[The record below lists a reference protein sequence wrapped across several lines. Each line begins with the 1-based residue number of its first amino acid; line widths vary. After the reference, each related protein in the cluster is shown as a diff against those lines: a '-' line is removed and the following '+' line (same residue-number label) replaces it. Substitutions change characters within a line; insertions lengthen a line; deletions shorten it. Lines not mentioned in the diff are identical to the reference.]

1 MGSKIQ
7 IQTPPLTPPL
17 EGRGMPTEFL
27 PQIKPQQLHS
37 HYNAGAVKPQ
47 GPPLPCRGG
56 AGVGSVFLTFLLLL
70 TLFTGCKQED
80 DRTEFIPARHWVEK
94 TVAVVAPIGDG
105 PTKTRLERTADWF
118 LQNFR
123 EAQMHDT
130 LAIDLKI
137 KWYDELSTD
146 LTALSTTLASDSS
159 IIAVIGPFANESVAL
174 FAPACMKTQKPL
186 IVPTATS
193 EDIIRR
199 YAVTTSG
206 QSTNKSP
213 FLWSLTET
221 DVNFAGLLMS
231 GFATESQYRD
241 YQYKDL
247 IGDDLGRPM
256 CAVFAPDDAYGMTF
270 NYWAPFYAQQDGIEL
285 QRNQQYGS
293 TAELLSQ
300 LNDYRPVMRQNPLL
314 QSAIFCAVE
323 TGQQMYDVVRANRK
337 ALLDDPEIGPFL
349 PSQDPDDPAND
360 EQWQLFKASFQ
371 TYFAFSG
378 LSEEGLAALGPRGTK
393 ILQGIEGFSPYADP
407 GTGFELSYKTRFGQ
421 LPTFAECK
429 FYDALMLAAY
439 AACYVEHNEELR
451 IKNEELRRKKEDFPT
466 GQGAAPSSAEGTA
479 EANSSLFILHSS
491 FNDAVVAITSGTA
504 SAPMGGSAWSATA
517 MEMYLSAMERGQLLH
532 FIGASGEI
540 SFDRDT
546 YTAATT
552 TTYVRWQIIDGQI
565 LHRQYFG
572 TTGGRTTDATA
583 AWLYLYNEQQASADF
598 IEQASGGTDHHF
610 AYPTLTDQYA
620 VLVQGSDGYINYRH
634 QADVLSVY
642 QALRRG
648 GFPDDHIILIIDA
661 SMASSRA
668 NPQPGTVRTSPDGPD
683 LLSGADAGSGF
694 PAAEVDYDSRNL
706 TARDVA
712 NILKGVQTST
722 TPVVLPQGEGNNV
735 LFYWSGH
742 GRSRANGGA
751 DEFCWRKDYAGEGFT
766 ADLLKETASQMLFRK
781 LCIAAEPCYGECVIS
796 AVEGIPGVIAMSG
809 ANAAEQ
815 SWADHWSDAARVWMC
830 DRFTLN
836 LVTCLTDNPDTSF
849 RDLFL
854 YCAQHTLGSHA
865 RIVNADHY
873 GNLFTTGPAEF
884 IRYNK

>member
-1 MGSKIQ
+1 MGSDF
-7 IQTPPLTPPL
+7 
-17 EGRGMPTEFL
+17 RGKRSE
-27 PQIKPQQLHS
+27 
-37 HYNAGAVKPQ
+37 V
-47 GPPLPCRGG
+47 RGKR
-56 AGVGSVFLTFLLLL
+56 LLWRVIVCAA
-70 TLFTGCKQED
+70 LFTMICSLFTSCKQED
-80 DRTEFIPARHWVEK
+80 DRTEIVPARHWVEK
-94 TVAVVAPIGDG
+94 KVAVVAPIGDA
-105 PTKTRLERTADWF
+105 PTKARLERTADWF

-137 KWYDELSTD
+137 EWHNELSED
-146 LTALSTTLASDSS
+146 LTTLSTKLASDSTV
-159 IIAVIGPFANESVAL
+159 IAVIGPFSNEGVAQ

-206 QSTNKSP
+206 QSTNQSP

-231 GFATESQYRD
+231 GFATESQYRNL
-241 YQYKDL
+241 QYKDYIDD
-247 IGDDLGRPM
+247 IGATM
-256 CAVFAPDDAYGMTF
+256 CGVFSPDDAYGMTF

-285 QRNQQYGS
+285 QRNLQYGS
-293 TAELLSQ
+293 TAELLS
-300 LNDYRPVMRQNPLL
+300 LLSDYRPVMRESPLI

-337 ALLDDPEIGPFL
+337 ALLDDPDLNELFA
-349 PSQDPDDPAND
+349 STDPDDPAND
-360 EQWQLFKASFQ
+360 EYWQLFNASFQ

-378 LSEEGLAALGPRGTK
+378 LSEEALAALGPRGPK
-393 ILQGIEGFSPYADP
+393 ILQGTEGFSPYADP
-407 GTGFELSYKTRFGQ
+407 GTGFELSYKTRFSQ

-429 FYDALMLAAY
+429 FYDALMLAAF
-439 AACYVEHNEELR
+439 AACYVEH
-451 IKNEELRRKKEDFPT
+451 
-466 GQGAAPSSAEGTA
+466 QGAANNYQLSIL
-479 EANSSLFILHSS
+479 NSQ
-491 FNDAVVAITSGTA
+491 FNDAVVTITSGSA
-504 SAPMGGSAWSATA
+504 SAPMGGSAWNATA
-517 MEMYLSAMERGQLLH
+517 MEIYLSAMERGQLLH

-572 TTGGRTTDATA
+572 STGGRTTDANA

-598 IEQASGGTDHHF
+598 MEQASGGTDHHF
-610 AYPTLTDQYA
+610 AYPTMTDQYA

-661 SMASSRA
+661 DMASHPN
-668 NPQPGTVRTSPDGPD
+668 NPQPGTVRTSPNGPD
-683 LLSGADAGSGF
+683 LLSGADVL
-694 PAAEVDYDSRNL
+694 PKAEVDYDSRNL
-706 TARDVA
+706 TARDIA
-712 NILKGVQTST
+712 NILKGNQTST
-722 TPVVLPQGEGNNV
+722 TPVVLPQGDGHNV

-742 GRSRANGGA
+742 GRSQSQGGSN
-751 DEFCWRKDYAGEGFT
+751 EFVWRDNNARQGFT
-766 ADLLKETASQMLFRK
+766 ADLLREAASQMQFRK
-781 LCIAAEPCYGECVIS
+781 LCIAAEPCYGECVIR

-815 SWADHWSDAARVWMC
+815 SWADHWSDDARIWMC
-830 DRFTLN
+830 DRFSLN

-884 IRYNK
+884 IRYNNK

>member
-1 MGSKIQ
+1 MRSK
-7 IQTPPLTPPL
+7 LSL
-17 EGRGMPTEFL
+17 C
-27 PQIKPQQLHS
+27 
-37 HYNAGAVKPQ
+37 AA
-47 GPPLPCRGG
+47 
-56 AGVGSVFLTFLLLL
+56 
-70 TLFTGCKQED
+70 LFTIHFSLFTSCKQED
-80 DRTEFIPARHWVEK
+80 DRTEIVPARHWVEK
-94 TVAVVAPIGDG
+94 TVAVVAPIGDAA
-105 PTKTRLERTADWF
+105 TKTRLERTADWF

-137 KWYDELSTD
+137 RWYDELSAD
-146 LTALSTTLASDSS
+146 LTTLSETLAGDSTV
-159 IIAVIGPFANESVAL
+159 IAVIGPFANESVAQ

-206 QSTNKSP
+206 LQTNKSP

-231 GFATESQYRD
+231 GFATESQYRNL
-241 YQYKDL
+241 QYKDF
-247 IGDDLGRPM
+247 IDDLGAPM
-256 CAVFAPDDAYGMTF
+256 CGVFSPDDAYGMTF

-285 QRNQQYGS
+285 QRNLQYGS

-300 LNDYRPVMRQNPLL
+300 LSDYRPVMRENPLL

-323 TGQQMYDVVRANRK
+323 TAQQMYDVVRANRK
-337 ALLDDPEIGPFL
+337 ALLDDPELGPFL

-360 EQWQLFKASFQ
+360 EQWQLFNASFQ

-393 ILQGIEGFSPYADP
+393 ILQGAEGFSPYADP
-407 GTGFELSYKTRFGQ
+407 GTGFEMTYKTRFDQ

-429 FYDALMLAAY
+429 FYDALMLAAF
-439 AACYVEHNEELR
+439 AACYVEHH
-451 IKNEELRRKKEDFPT
+451 
-466 GQGAAPSSAEGTA
+466 SAA
-479 EANSSLFILHSS
+479 EANYSLFTIHSSL
-491 FNDAVVAITSGTA
+491 NDAVVAITSGSA
-504 SAPMGGSAWSATA
+504 AAPMGGSAWNATA
-517 MEMYLSAMERGQLLH
+517 MEIYLSAMERGQLLH

-583 AWLYLYNEQQASADF
+583 AWLYLYNEQQASDDF
-598 IEQASGGTDHHF
+598 MQQASGGTDHHF
-610 AYPTLTDQYA
+610 AYPTMTDQYA

-661 SMASSRA
+661 SMASHPN
-668 NPQPGTVRTSPDGPD
+668 NPQPGTVRTAANGPD
-683 LLSGADAGSGF
+683 LLSGADVL
-694 PAAEVDYDSRNL
+694 PKAEVDYDSNNL
-706 TARDVA
+706 TAHDIA
-712 NILKGVQTST
+712 NILKGNQTST
-722 TPVVLPQGEGNNV
+722 TPVVLPQGEGHNV

-742 GRSRANGGA
+742 GRSQSQGGSN
-751 DEFCWRKDYAGEGFT
+751 EFCWCDTRAGQGFT
-766 ADLLKETASQMLFRK
+766 ADLLKETAAQMHFRK

-796 AVEGIPGVIAMSG
+796 AVEGIPGVLAMSG
-809 ANAAEQ
+809 ASAAEQ

-836 LVTCLTDNPDTSF
+836 LVSCLTADPDTSF

-854 YCAQHTLGSHA
+854 YCASHTLGSHA
-865 RIVNADHY
+865 RIVNADHF
-873 GNLFTTGPAEF
+873 GNLYTTGPAEF

>member
-1 MGSKIQ
+1 M
-7 IQTPPLTPPL
+7 
-17 EGRGMPTEFL
+17 
-27 PQIKPQQLHS
+27 
-37 HYNAGAVKPQ
+37 
-47 GPPLPCRGG
+47 
-56 AGVGSVFLTFLLLL
+56 
-70 TLFTGCKQED
+70 LFTGCKQED
-80 DRTEFIPARHWVEK
+80 DRTEIIPARHWVEK
-94 TVAVVAPIGDG
+94 TVAVVAPIGDAA
-105 PTKTRLERTADWF
+105 TKTRLERTADWF

-137 KWYDELSTD
+137 RWYDELSTD
-146 LTALSTTLASDSS
+146 LTALSETLAGDSTV
-159 IIAVIGPFANESVAL
+159 IAVIGPFANESVAQ

-206 QSTNKSP
+206 LQTNQSP

-231 GFATESQYRD
+231 GFATESQYRNN
-241 YQYKDL
+241 QYKDF
-247 IGDDLGRPM
+247 IDDLGAPM
-256 CAVFAPDDAYGMTF
+256 CGVFSPNDAYGMTF

-285 QRNQQYGS
+285 QRNLQYGS

-300 LNDYRPVMRQNPLL
+300 LSEYRPIMRQNPLL

-337 ALLDDPEIGPFL
+337 ALLDDPELGPYL

-393 ILQGIEGFSPYADP
+393 ILQGTEGFSPYADP
-407 GTGFELSYKTRFGQ
+407 GTGFEMSYKTRFDQ

-429 FYDALMLAAY
+429 FYDALMLAAF
-439 AACYVEHNEELR
+439 AACYNEH
-451 IKNEELRRKKEDFPT
+451 RRSVV
-466 GQGAAPSSAEGTA
+466 G
-479 EANSSLFILHSS
+479 
-491 FNDAVVAITSGTA
+491 DAIADDLNQAIIAITSGSA
-504 SAPMGGSAWSATA
+504 AAPMGGSAWNATA
-517 MEMYLSAMERGQLLH
+517 MEIYLSAMERGQQLH

-598 IEQASGGTDHHF
+598 MEQASGGTDHHF
-610 AYPTLTDQYA
+610 AFPTMTDQYA
-620 VLVQGSDGYINYRH
+620 VLVQGSEGYINYRH

-661 SMASSRA
+661 DMASHPN
-668 NPQPGTVRTSPDGPD
+668 NPQPGTVRTSPTGSD
-683 LLSGADAGSGF
+683 LLSGTDAL
-694 PAAEVDYDSRNL
+694 PKAEVDYDSNNL
-706 TARDVA
+706 TARDIA
-712 NILKGVQTST
+712 NILKGNQTST
-722 TPVVLPQGEGNNV
+722 TPVVLPQGEGHNV

-742 GRSRANGGA
+742 GRSQSQGGSN
-751 DEFCWRKDYAGEGFT
+751 EFCWRDTPARQGFT
-766 ADLLKETASQMLFRK
+766 ADLLRETASEMHFRK

-796 AVEGIPGVIAMSG
+796 GIEGIDGVLAMSG

-815 SWADHWSDAARVWMC
+815 SWADHWSDEARIWMC

>member
-1 MGSKIQ
+1 MGSNMK

-17 EGRGMPTEFL
+17 EGRGMPTEFI
-27 PQIKPQQLHS
+27 PQ
-37 HYNAGAVKPQ
+37 NKPQ
-47 GPPLPCRGG
+47 GTPLPCRGG
-56 AGVGSVFLTFLLLL
+56 AGVGSVLLSIILFLTF
-70 TLFTGCKQED
+70 FTACKQED
-80 DRTEFIPARHWVEK
+80 DRTEIVPARHWVEK
-94 TVAVVAPIGDG
+94 TVAVVAPIGDAA
-105 PTKTRLERTADWF
+105 TKTRLERTADWF

-130 LAIDLKI
+130 LAIDLRI
-137 KWYDELSTD
+137 EWHDELSED
-146 LTALSTTLASDSS
+146 LTALSETLAADSTV
-159 IIAVIGPFANESVAL
+159 IAVIGPFSNEGVAA

-186 IVPTATS
+186 IAPTATS

-206 QSTNKSP
+206 QSTNQSP

-231 GFATESQYRD
+231 GFATESQYRNN
-241 YQYKDL
+241 QYKDI
-247 IGDDLGRPM
+247 IGDDLGAPM
-256 CAVFAPDDAYGMTF
+256 CGVFTPDDAYGMTF

-285 QRNQQYGS
+285 QRNLQYGS
-293 TAELLSQ
+293 TAELLALLS
-300 LNDYRPVMRQNPLL
+300 DYRPVMRESPLT

-337 ALLDDPEIGPFL
+337 ALLDDPDLADIL
-349 PSQDPDDPAND
+349 PSTDPDDPAND
-360 EQWQLFKASFQ
+360 DQWQLFNATYQ

-378 LSEEGLAALGPRGTK
+378 LSEEGLAALGQRGPK
-393 ILQGIEGFSPYADP
+393 ILQGTEGFSPYADP
-407 GTGFELSYKTRFGQ
+407 GTGFELSYKARFSQ

-429 FYDALMLAAY
+429 FYDALMLAAF
-439 AACYVEHNEELR
+439 AACYVEHN
-451 IKNEELRRKKEDFPT
+451 P
-466 GQGAAPSSAEGTA
+466 TA
-479 EANSSLFILHSS
+479 EVNSKLSTLHSQL
-491 FNDAVVAITSGTA
+491 NDAVVTITSGTA
-504 SAPMGGSAWSATA
+504 SAPMGGSAWNATA
-517 MEMYLSAMERGQLLH
+517 MEIYLSAMERGQLLH

-552 TTYVRWQIIDGQI
+552 TTYVRWQIMDGQI

-583 AWLYLYNEQQASADF
+583 AWLYLYNEQQASDDF
-598 IEQASGGTDHHF
+598 MQQASGGTDHHF
-610 AYPTLTDQYA
+610 AYPAMTDQYA

-648 GFPDDHIILIIDA
+648 GFPDDHIILVIDA
-661 SMASSRA
+661 EMSSARA
-668 NPQPGTVRTSPDGPD
+668 NPQPGTVRTSPTGPD
-683 LLSGADAGSGF
+683 LLGGTTEDSGF
-694 PAAEVDYDSRNL
+694 AAAEVDYDSRDL
-706 TARDVA
+706 TARDIA
-712 NILKGVQTST
+712 NILKGNQTST
-722 TPVVLPQGEGNNV
+722 TPVVLPQDAGHNV

-742 GRSRANGGA
+742 GRSRSQGGSN
-751 DEFCWRKDYAGEGFT
+751 EFCWRDTHAGEGFT
-766 ADLLKETASQMLFRK
+766 ADLLRETASQMLFRK
-781 LCIAAEPCYGECVIS
+781 LCITAEPCYGECVIQGI
-796 AVEGIPGVIAMSG
+796 EGIDGVLAMSG

-815 SWADHWSDAARVWMC
+815 SWADHWSDDARVWMC

-836 LVTCLTDNPDTSF
+836 LVTCLTDNPQTSF

-854 YCAQHTLGSHA
+854 YCASHTLGSHA

>member
-1 MGSKIQ
+1 MRSKMFDVRWKMWLCAACI
-7 IQTPPLTPPL
+7 
-17 EGRGMPTEFL
+17 M
-27 PQIKPQQLHS
+27 
-37 HYNAGAVKPQ
+37 
-47 GPPLPCRGG
+47 
-56 AGVGSVFLTFLLLL
+56 
-70 TLFTGCKQED
+70 LFMGCKQED
-80 DRTEFIPARHWVEK
+80 DRTEIVPARHWVEK
-94 TVAVVAPIGDG
+94 TVAVVAPIGDAA
-105 PTKTRLERTADWF
+105 TKTRLERTADWF

-137 KWYDELSTD
+137 KWYDELSAD
-146 LTALSTTLASDSS
+146 LTALSETLAGDST
-159 IIAVIGPFANESVAL
+159 IIAVIGPFANESVAQ
-174 FAPACMKTQKPL
+174 FAPACMKIQKPL

-206 QSTNKSP
+206 LNTNAAP

-241 YQYKDL
+241 YQYKDF
-247 IGDDLGRPM
+247 IDDLGAPM
-256 CAVFAPDDAYGMTF
+256 CGVFSPNDAYGMTF

-300 LNDYRPVMRQNPLL
+300 LSEYRPVMRQNPLL

-337 ALLDDPEIGPFL
+337 ALLDDPELGPYL

-393 ILQGIEGFSPYADP
+393 ILQGTEGFSPYADP
-407 GTGFELSYKTRFGQ
+407 GTGFEMSYKTRFDQ

-429 FYDALMLAAY
+429 FYDALMLAAF
-439 AACYVEHNEELR
+439 AANYVEH
-451 IKNEELRRKKEDFPT
+451 
-466 GQGAAPSSAEGTA
+466 QGAAKSQTSNL
-479 EANSSLFILHSS
+479 NSQI
-491 FNDAVVAITSGTA
+491 NDAVVTITSGSA
-504 SAPMGGSAWSATA
+504 AAPMGGSAWNATA
-517 MEMYLSAMERGQLLH
+517 MEIYLSAMERGQLLH

-552 TTYVRWQIIDGQI
+552 TTYVRWQIMDGQI
-565 LHRQYFG
+565 QHRQYFG

-598 IEQASGGTDHHF
+598 QEQASGGTDHHF
-610 AYPTLTDQYA
+610 AYPTMTDQYA
-620 VLVQGSDGYINYRH
+620 VLVQGSEGYINYRH

-661 SMASSRA
+661 DMASHPN
-668 NPQPGTVRTSPDGPD
+668 NPQPGTVRTSPTGPD
-683 LLSGADAGSGF
+683 LLSGTDAL
-694 PAAEVDYDSRNL
+694 PKAEVDYDSNNL
-706 TARDVA
+706 TARDIA
-712 NILKGVQTST
+712 NILKGNQTST
-722 TPVVLPQGEGNNV
+722 TPVVLPQGEGHNV

-742 GRSRANGGA
+742 GRSQSQGGA
-751 DEFCWRKDYAGEGFT
+751 DEFVWRDTPARQGFT
-766 ADLLKETASQMLFRK
+766 ADFLKETASQMLFRK
-781 LCIAAEPCYGECVIS
+781 LCIAAEPCYGECVIRGI
-796 AVEGIPGVIAMSG
+796 EGIPGVIAMSG

-815 SWADHWSDAARVWMC
+815 SWADHWSDEARIWMC

-836 LVTCLTDNPDTSF
+836 LVNCLTDNPDTSF

-884 IRYNK
+884 IRYYNK

>member
-1 MGSKIQ
+1 MRSKMFDVRWKMW
-7 IQTPPLTPPL
+7 LC
-17 EGRGMPTEFL
+17 
-27 PQIKPQQLHS
+27 
-37 HYNAGAVKPQ
+37 AA
-47 GPPLPCRGG
+47 
-56 AGVGSVFLTFLLLL
+56 
-70 TLFTGCKQED
+70 LFTIHCSLFTSCRSED
-80 DRTEFIPARHWVEK
+80 DKIEIVPARHWVEK
-94 TVAVVAPIGDG
+94 TVAVVAPIGDAA
-105 PTKTRLERTADWF
+105 TKARLERTADWF

-130 LAIDLKI
+130 LAIDLRI
-137 KWYDELSTD
+137 EWHDELSED
-146 LTALSTTLASDSS
+146 LTALSETLASDSTV
-159 IIAVIGPFANESVAL
+159 IAVVGPFSNEGVAL

-186 IVPTATS
+186 IAPTATS

-241 YQYKDL
+241 NQYKELGLD
-247 IGDDLGRPM
+247 IGAPM
-256 CAVFAPDDAYGMTF
+256 CGVFSPDDAYGMTF

-285 QRNQQYGS
+285 QRNLQYGS
-293 TAELLSQ
+293 TAELLALLS
-300 LNDYRPVMRQNPLL
+300 DYRPVMRESPLT

-337 ALLDDPEIGPFL
+337 ALLDDPDLADML

-360 EQWQLFKASFQ
+360 DHWQMFNASYQ
-371 TYFAFSG
+371 TYFAYSG

-393 ILQGIEGFSPYADP
+393 ILQGTEGFSPYADP
-407 GTGFELSYKTRFGQ
+407 GTGFELSYKTRFSQ

-429 FYDALMLAAY
+429 FYDALMLAAF
-439 AACYVEHNEELR
+439 AACYVEHN
-451 IKNEELRRKKEDFPT
+451 P
-466 GQGAAPSSAEGTA
+466 TA
-479 EANSSLFILHSS
+479 EANSSLFTIHSS
-491 FNDAVVAITSGTA
+491 LNDAVVTITSGTA
-504 SAPMGGSAWSATA
+504 SAPMGGSAWNATS
-517 MEMYLSAMERGQLLH
+517 MEIYLSAMERGQLFH

-552 TTYVRWQIIDGQI
+552 TTYVRWQIMDGQI

-572 TTGGRTTDATA
+572 TTGGRTIDATA
-583 AWLYLYNEQQASADF
+583 AWLYLYNDQQASADF
-598 IEQASGGTDHHF
+598 QEQASGGTDHHF
-610 AYPTLTDQYA
+610 AYPAMTDQYA
-620 VLVQGSDGYINYRH
+620 VLVQGSEGYINYRH

-648 GFPDDHIILIIDA
+648 GFPDDHIILIIDRD
-661 SMASSRA
+661 MSSSHT

-683 LLSGADAGSGF
+683 LLGGTTVGSGF
-694 PAAEVDYDSRNL
+694 AAAEIDYDSRDL
-706 TARDVA
+706 TARDIA
-712 NILKGVQTST
+712 NILKGNQTST
-722 TPVVLPQGEGNNV
+722 TPVVLPQGEGHNV

-742 GRSRANGGA
+742 GRSRSQGGA
-751 DEFCWRKDYAGEGFT
+751 DEFVWRKDYAGDGFT
-766 ADLLKETASQMLFRK
+766 AALLKETARQMQFRK

-796 AVEGIPGVIAMSG
+796 AVEGIPGVLAMSG
-809 ANAAEQ
+809 ASAAEQ
-815 SWADHWSDAARVWMC
+815 SWADHWSDDARIWMC

-836 LVTCLTDNPDTSF
+836 LVTCLTDNADTSF

-854 YCAQHTLGSHA
+854 YCASHTLGSHA

-873 GNLFTTGPAEF
+873 GNLYTTGPAEF
-884 IRYNK
+884 IRYYNK